1 MTHNFRAGLQGELT
15 FKLDFERAVV
25 GRQFRHG
32 EQQRPRGGTPWPVW
46 GPSDGL
52 LSLEYKVEGKGRCL
66 GDLCTLARE
75 LRLHPYGH
83 GAGQAVNTSASVL
96 SVSGLPKL

>member
-15 FKLDFERAVV
+15 FKLGFERAVV

-32 EQQRPRGGTPWPVW
+32 EQQRPRGGTAWLVW

-52 LSLEYKVEGKGRCL
+52 LSLEHKVEGTGRCP
-66 GDLCTLARE
+66 GDLRTLARE
-75 LRLHPYGH
+75 LWLHPYGR
-83 GAGQAVNTSASVL
+83 GAGQAVNTSAPVL